1 MNIKYK
7 QKLGSNFYAECY
19 LATAANDRHTRYR
32 AKVIKPK
39 FVDEGMKAYLYQRLS
54 YMKQLDIEGL
64 CLPELIDENGQFY
77 IQQAFDD
84 TETLSERL
92 KTDSPLSAQQAL
104 KLGISLCESLDNRH
118 KKTWVH
124 KGIKPNNILYSPDTD
139 SITLL
144 DDLSFITPNQLS
156 RLIYD
161 PSYCTGSLPYQSPEQ
176 CGQVRLDVDY
186 RSDLYSLGCV
196 LYHCIAGSPPFSSS
210 KPQDIIHSHL
220 AELPVALHEHQ
231 ADCPRSLSNI
241 VATLLEKQAEKRYR
255 TANGLKKDLSTC
267 LNKLIDG
274 DHSEFLLKSEDSSS
288 EIALPSI
295 LFGRDDDKGRLL
307 DLHSQVCTGK
317 FGVAFVSGLS
327 GIGKSRL
334 VQELE
339 VPLLKQH
346 ALFASGKY
354 NQFSK
359 HQPYATIA
367 QAIGKLIRKILTE
380 PNDRLENWKNKIL
393 DVVGINGQLL
403 TAVIP
408 ELTLLIGP
416 QPAVNPLPPVES
428 RQRFNDLFCRFM
440 TSLAT
445 KEHPFV
451 LFIDDLQWCDDATLN
466 ALDQLFAYPERH
478 PYLLLIIAFRSNE
491 ITEDHPIWRS
501 IDSLQKSPA
510 LLMHVELV
518 ELNITTVNEMT
529 AYILNSSPLD
539 TLDITKAIH
548 ASYGGNPLLISES
561 LRWLHQKGH
570 LKFNQDGQWH
580 WDASA
585 LTTLEL
591 PESFLSLLGNKL
603 SLLSPQ
609 SQNILSHAALLGARV
624 KTNDLAEL
632 LGIPL
637 GELMPLLSEIYFQRI
652 LTEEDS
658 ELCFSHDQIQKA
670 AQNLLPPE
678 VAAVVHQKVAQL
690 LIRQLKRNETMDH
703 TRQSDY
709 INERSKLLYAIA
721 GHLKES
727 RNIQTSPEEAFEE
740 ATINA
745 LAGECALHALAHSA
759 ADYYFSEAALV
770 CTPDNWDENYDFML
784 ALHKNCARSAL
795 LIGEQGRSNT
805 MMALALKHASN
816 DLDRADCLLAQ
827 TIAVT
832 SLGKI
837 STGMVL
843 GLQCCKLLQRPIP
856 DKEADIN
863 NEIQHHVQI
872 LGDPSFV
879 ERYQNLPAATD
890 RKVLL
895 ELAINAELL
904 TLFYLSS
911 KLELVF
917 LTGMRSTVLAS
928 QQGKSHETT
937 FSFAITGSFFHF
949 QKHYE
954 LASNYQ
960 RVLLEEAKKAP
971 YEFSSIRGML
981 TCLWLTMHHSLPLNE
996 LEQYCLDGIENGM
1009 RGGELNFTGLTYIP
1023 LIWYQLTKGE
1033 NIENLKQHIDAG
1045 IEYSE
1050 QFDIG
1055 MPLEVCTAIKAALM
1069 PLWGPVPSNHQQYV
1083 ESKLLQWRE
1092 KDFYIATCNFHC
1104 FRAMLSFY
1112 TGNYVAAE
1120 EDLTSAEPY
1129 LSSIPGSILERLWYV
1144 YRYLVGLHTGN
1155 NPDAAAQLVQV
1166 REWTA
1171 HGAALRP
1178 YCALMEAETIAR
1190 NCKSIDELRIIYW
1203 RAIDAA
1209 HEGGYYFHEAYAYQR
1224 LGMLLDQHKHHS
1236 SGFYINEAVQ
1246 LYKTCHAGMFAKL
1259 IVKTYDLPLALL
1271 SKDEE
1276 DVGDQGPEQSLD
1288 SEFLLAAT
1296 ETIMKER
1303 NYDTLLLKI
1312 LSAMME
1318 RVGAKNAYLITLENE
1333 NLRVRAHG
1341 KKTAEVKTF
1350 NVNQDV
1356 NASEFL
1362 CAEIV
1367 RFAARSQSPVV
1378 LQNAS
1383 TSEDFCHS
1391 QSVQKYHLKSVL
1403 ALPLLAQGHTLG
1415 VIFLENSL
1423 IPNVFDENQASL
1435 LQVLTS
1441 QAATALDNTLLINN
1455 LQETQETLIS
1465 REQNLA
1471 TTLNSIGDGVIVTD
1485 QLGHIVRL
1493 NPVAEKLT
1501 GWTISEAKGQ
1511 AIQSI
1516 FHIIDAN
1523 SRERLPNPAETVLSK
1538 GETIFLSS
1546 NTTLISRDGAE
1557 YQIAD
1562 SAAPIRNG
1570 DEHILG
1576 MVLVFNDETEAYR
1589 LRKEVVES
1597 HLRLQ
1602 QIMGDM
1608 HAMVATLSP
1617 DGRISFVNKRPL
1629 SLGNL
1634 NLNSVQNQYLW
1645 DTYWFAHDDQVKQL
1659 VHEACTA
1666 AAKGQQINHDIQIQT
1681 LDGPMWIEFGVHPIK
1696 DNSGTISLLV
1706 SEGRD
1711 IASRKLAERQLKDE
1725 QALQAL
1731 TLDNLAD
1738 AVIICDNKGL
1748 ILRFNKAACHIFEYE
1763 ENNIVGKSVTIL
1775 MCDDNAQRHET
1786 DKEDY
1791 LLSMQPDILGGGR
1804 RVIAKRKS
1812 GELFPLHITVA
1823 ELPELISGKKL
1834 LVASAQDLTDRELQQ
1849 EMLHRSQKMDALGKL
1864 TGGIAHDYNNML
1876 GVILGYT
1883 ELLDSALSD
1892 MPKQQGFLHQI
1903 KHAAER
1909 GVKLT
1914 QKLLSYSRQK
1924 PSQTN
1929 SVNINN
1935 ILLSQKEML
1944 EKTLTARIQLQFE
1957 LNDKA
1962 PSIDINVSDLED
1974 AILNLCINAMH
1985 AMPEGGI
1992 LSIKSEIQ
2000 VVSNEDATSLQIESG
2015 DYMVISITDTGF
2027 GMDKATQN
2035 RIFDPFFSTKG
2046 EMGTGLGLSQVYG
2059 FMERSR
2065 GAIKIYSELDYGSR
2079 FSLYFPVTGDPE
2091 IANSKSKTTQKDE
2104 SFQGSES
2111 ILVVDDEQALVALI
2125 QEILQRQGY
2134 NIFCANSAQEAMTI
2148 IKSEHIDLVL
2158 SDIIMPK
2165 VSGYQLAKSIHKYNP
2180 EIPIQLMSGFDNEF
2194 ETNDVHYALH
2204 SGQLTKPIKTL
2215 ALLRRVKELLNEKRT
2230 QH

>member
-19 LATAANDRHTRYR
+19 LATAVDDRHTRYR

-39 FVDEGMKAYLYQRLS
+39 FVDEGMKAYLHQRLS
-54 YMKQLDIEGL
+54 YLKQLDIEGL
-64 CLPELIDENGQFY
+64 CLPELIDENGQFF
-77 IQQAFDD
+77 IRHAFDE
-84 TETLSERL
+84 TTTLSEHL
-92 KTDSPLSAQQAL
+92 KTNSTLSAQQAL

-124 KGIKPNNILYSPDTD
+124 KGIKPNNILYSPNTD
-139 SITLL
+139 SLTLL
-144 DDLSFITPNQLS
+144 DDLGFVTPNQLS
-156 RLIYD
+156 RLICD

-176 CGQVRLDVDY
+176 CGQVRLNVDY

-196 LYHCIAGSPPFSSS
+196 LYHCIAGRPPFSSS

-220 AELPVALHEHQ
+220 AELPVALHERQ
-231 ADCPRSLSNI
+231 ADCPRSLSHI
-241 VATLLEKQAEKRYR
+241 VATLLEKQTEKRYR
-255 TANGLKKDLSTC
+255 TAKGVKKDLTTC

-295 LFGRDDDKGRLL
+295 LFGRDDDKRRLL
-307 DLHSQVCTGK
+307 DLHNQVCAGK
-317 FGVAFVSGLS
+317 FGVAYISGLS

-380 PNDRLENWKNKIL
+380 TNDHLEVWKNKIL

-416 QPAVNPLPPVES
+416 QPAVNPLPPIES

-440 TSLAT
+440 TSLAA

-451 LFIDDLQWCDDATLN
+451 LFIDDLQWCDDATLD

-491 ITEDHPIWRS
+491 ITEDHSIWRS
-501 IDSLQKSPA
+501 IDSLQKGSA
-510 LLMHVELV
+510 LLMNVELL
-518 ELNITTVNEMT
+518 ELNTTTVNEMT

-539 TLDITKAIH
+539 TVGITEAIH
-548 ASYGGNPLLISES
+548 ATYGGNPLLISES
-561 LRWLHQKGH
+561 LRWLHQTGH
-570 LKFNQDGQWH
+570 LNFNRDGRWH

-591 PESFLSLLGNKL
+591 PENLLSLLRNKL

-609 SQNILSHAALLGARV
+609 SQNILSHAALLGTRV
-624 KTNDLAEL
+624 KTSDLAAL
-632 LGIPL
+632 LDMPL
-637 GELMPLLSEIYFQRI
+637 DELMPLLSEIYYQRI

-658 ELCFSHDQIQKA
+658 ELCFSHDQIQRS

-678 VAAVVHQKVAQL
+678 VATAVHQKTARL
-690 LIRQLKRNETMDH
+690 LIGQLDHNEAIDH
-703 TRQSDY
+703 TSQSDH

-727 RNIQTSPEEAFEE
+727 RNIQTSADEAFEE
-740 ATINA
+740 ASINVM
-745 LAGECALHALAHSA
+745 AGECALHALAHST
-759 ADYYFSEAALV
+759 ADYYFSEAALI
-770 CTPDNWDENYDFML
+770 CTPDNWDKNYDFML

-795 LIGEQGRSNT
+795 LIGEQDRSNA

-816 DLDRADCLLAQ
+816 DLDRAECLLAQ

-832 SLGKI
+832 SLGEI

-863 NEIQHHVQI
+863 NEIQQHVQI
-872 LGDPSFV
+872 LRNPAFI
-879 ERYQNLPAATD
+879 ERYQNFPDATD
-890 RKVLL
+890 KKVLV

-937 FSFAITGSFFHF
+937 FSFAVVGSFFHF

-960 RVLLEEAKKAP
+960 RALLEEAKQAP
-971 YEFSSIRGML
+971 YEFSSIRGIV
-981 TCLWLTMHHSLPLNE
+981 TALWLTMHHSLPLEE
-996 LEQYCLDGIENGM
+996 LEQHCLDGIENGM
-1009 RGGELNFTGLTYIP
+1009 RGGELNFTGITYIP
-1023 LIWYQLTKGE
+1023 LIWYQLAKGE
-1033 NIENLKQHIDAG
+1033 NIENLKHHINAG
-1045 IEYSE
+1045 IKYSE

-1069 PLWGPVPSNHQQYV
+1069 PLWGPAPSNHQQYT
-1083 ESKLLQWRE
+1083 EKKLELWQE
-1092 KDFYIATCNFHC
+1092 KHFHIATCNFYC

-1112 TGNYVAAE
+1112 TGNYAAAE
-1120 EDLTSAEPY
+1120 LDLTRAEPH
-1129 LSSIPGSILERLWYV
+1129 LNSIPGTILERLWHV
-1144 YRYLVGLHTGN
+1144 YRYLVGLRTGN
-1155 NPDAAAQLVQV
+1155 NPDAAVKLAQV
-1166 REWTA
+1166 REWA
-1171 HGAALRP
+1171 EGGPVLRP
-1178 YCALMEAETIAR
+1178 HYALMEAETVAC
-1190 NCKSIDELRIIYW
+1190 NSDNIDALRISYW
-1203 RAIDAA
+1203 RAIDVA
-1209 HEGGYYFHEAYAYQR
+1209 HEGGYYFHQAYAYQR
-1224 LGMLLDQHKHHS
+1224 LGELLGKHKHHR

-1246 LYKTCHAGMFAKL
+1246 LYKTCQAGIFAEL
-1259 IVKTYDLPLALL
+1259 IVQTYNLPLTLL
-1271 SKDEE
+1271 SKDEK
-1276 DVGDQGPEQSLD
+1276 DASDQGPEQSLD
-1288 SEFLLAAT
+1288 NEFLLAAT

-1318 RVGAKNAYLITLENE
+1318 RVGAKNAYLITLENG
-1333 NLRVRAHG
+1333 NLKVRAHG

-1356 NASEFL
+1356 NTSEFL

-1367 RFAARSQSPVV
+1367 RFVARSQSPVI
-1378 LQNAS
+1378 LDNAS
-1383 TSEDFCHS
+1383 ISEDFCHS
-1391 QSVQKYHLKSVL
+1391 QSVQKYQLKSVL
-1403 ALPLLAQGHTLG
+1403 ALPLLAQGQTLG

-1423 IPNVFDENQASL
+1423 IANVFDENQTSL

-1441 QAATALDNTLLINN
+1441 QAATALDNMLLINN
-1455 LQETQETLIS
+1455 LEETQETLIS

-1485 QLGHIVRL
+1485 KFGHIDRL

-1516 FHIIDAN
+1516 FNIIDAN
-1523 SRERLPNPAETVLSK
+1523 NREPLSNPADIVLTK
-1538 GETIFLSS
+1538 GETVFLSN
-1546 NTTLISRDGAE
+1546 NTTLISRDGTE

-1589 LRKEVVES
+1589 LRKEVLES
-1597 HLRLQ
+1597 HLRLK

-1608 HAMVATLSP
+1608 HAMVATLLP
-1617 DGRISFVNKRPL
+1617 EGRISFVNNKPL

-1634 NLNSVQNQYLW
+1634 NLDSVLNQYLW
-1645 DTYWFAHDDQVKQL
+1645 NCYWFAHDDQVKQL

-1666 AAKGQQINHDIQIQT
+1666 AARGQQINHDIQIQT
-1681 LDGPMWIEFGVHPIK
+1681 LDGPMWIEFSVHPIK
-1696 DNSGTISLLV
+1696 DDSGTVNLLV
-1706 SEGRD
+1706 CEGRD
-1711 IASRKLAERQLKDE
+1711 ISSRKLAERQLKDE

-1738 AVIICDNKGL
+1738 AVIVCNYRGL

-1763 ENNIVGKSVTIL
+1763 ENNIIGKLVTIL
-1775 MCDDNAQRHET
+1775 MCDKDARQHET

-1804 RVIAKRKS
+1804 RVIAKKSS

-1823 ELPELISGKKL
+1823 ELPELISGEKL

-1892 MPKQQGFLHQI
+1892 TPKQQGFLHQI

-1935 ILLSQKEML
+1935 VLLSQKEML
-1944 EKTLTARIQLQFE
+1944 EKTLTAQIQLIFE

-1962 PSIDINVSDLED
+1962 PSVDINASDFED

-1985 AMPEGGI
+1985 AMPEGGK

-2000 VVSNEDATSLQIESG
+2000 SISGEDTIFLQIESG
-2015 DYMVISITDTGF
+2015 DYTVISITDTGF
-2027 GMDKATQN
+2027 GMDKETQN

-2059 FMERSR
+2059 FMERSM

-2079 FSLYFPVTGDPE
+2079 FSLYFPFTNDPE
-2091 IANSKSKTTQKDE
+2091 ITSSKRKTRQEDE
-2104 SFQGSES
+2104 YFQGTES
-2111 ILVVDDEQALVALI
+2111 ILVVDDERALVVLI
-2125 QEILQRQGY
+2125 QEILQKQGY
-2134 NIFCANSAQEAMTI
+2134 KIFCANSAQKAMEV

-2158 SDIIMPK
+2158 SDIIMPE
-2165 VSGYQLAKSIHKYNP
+2165 VNGYQLAKSIHQYNP

-2194 ETNDVHYALH
+2194 ETNNTNYALH

-2215 ALLRRVKELLNEKRT
+2215 SLLRRVKELLNEKRK
-2230 QH
+2230 